1 MFLETPAAMALG
13 VAHRFRDFRR
23 SRKITLRELSAQSGV
38 PYSTLRRFESTGEI
52 SFLAFVKLTS
62 ALEQDSQIT
71 SLFAHVPPSSIEDV
85 IRENRL
91 RAGKN

>member
-1 MFLETPAAMALG
+1 MFLETPAEMALG
-13 VAHRFRDFRR
+13 VAHRFRDFRK

-62 ALEQDSQIT
+62 ALDQDSQIS
-71 SLFAHVPPSSIEDV
+71 SLFADMPPLSIEDA
-85 IRENRL
+85 IRENRI
-91 RAGKN
+91 RAAKS